1 MRELSRTAPA
11 DLLHVHELFRPPHLV
26 LESIGRRTPVL
37 VSTHGATHPH
47 NLARYRGRKRLWAA
61 AIDRPLLRRAAG
73 LVALNRQEAD
83 HLRAFCPTGPE
94 VHVVPNVADPRLLD
108 GPAWSPPGERAPLVS
123 LGRWDVWHKGLDR
136 LAELARH
143 LPDRTFRVHGSDCGN
158 EPERLAQLRATAPLN
173 LELRPSLPP
182 EARSDRLR
190 SAGGFVLLSRWEGLS
205 MALLEA
211 MAVGLPCFVSAE
223 VRETV
228 DGGDHL
234 IVLPEDT
241 VAAVAIVRR
250 HLEDPAQ
257 LRERGAAG
265 RAWAR
270 AHASEAAVR
279 TATIQLLDAVAP
291 QVTGPHLP
299 VGR

>member
-26 LESIGRRTPVL
+26 LGAIARRTPVL
-37 VSTHGATHPH
+37 VSTHGATHPQ
-47 NLARYRGRKRLWAA
+47 NLARYPGRKRLWAS
-61 AIDRPLLRRAAG
+61 AIDRPMLRRAAG
-73 LVALNRQEAD
+73 LVALTLQEAD
-83 HLRAFCPTGPE
+83 HLRAFCPAGPE
-94 VHVVPNVADPRLLD
+94 VHVLPNVADADLLD
-108 GPAWSPPGERAPLVS
+108 GPAWSPVGERAPVIS

-136 LAELARH
+136 LAELARQ
-143 LPDRTFRVHGSDCGN
+143 LPDRTFRVHGSECGN

-173 LELRPSLPP
+173 LELRPSLSP
-182 EARSDRLR
+182 EARASCLR
-190 SAGGFVLLSRWEGLS
+190 TAGGFVLLSRWEGLS

-211 MAVGLPCFVSAE
+211 MAVGVPCFVSAE

-234 IVLPEDT
+234 IVVPDDPVT
-241 VAAVAIVRR
+241 AAMQVRR
-250 HLEDPAQ
+250 HLEDPTQ
-257 LRERGAAG
+257 LAERGAAG

-279 TATIQLLDAVAP
+279 TAALQLLDAVVPHAA
-291 QVTGPHLP
+291 GPHLS
-299 VGR
+299 VVR